1 MKIYKKQILKK
12 KLEKF
17 KIIIFDLD
25 NTIYN
30 EKNFIYPSLKN
41 VSKFL
46 KTKINLDENEIQ
58 KQLLILKNRNQ
69 KIFDKFLSKFSAK
82 KINLK
87 LLVKRTINEYQSYN
101 CNNLKKVSS
110 LKNILKFFYKKKTL
124 FLVTNGNR
132 LRQKNKIKNLGINKF
147 FKKIYILDNNYDYI
161 KPSTKS
167 VNSLKKFIREFGF
180 KNAVYVGDNKITDK
194 AFAKNL
200 RISFINFYF
209 KE

>member
-132 LRQKNKIKNLGINKF
+132 LRQKNKIKKLGINKF

>member
-1 MKIYKKQILKK
+1 MKIYKKRILKK
-12 KLEKF
+12 KLEKY

-46 KTKINLDENEIQ
+46 TTKIDIHENEIQ
-58 KQLLILKNRNQ
+58 KQLLILKNKNQ
-69 KIFDKFLSKFSAK
+69 KIFDKFLSNFLVK

-87 LLVKRTINEYQSYN
+87 SLVKRTINKYQSYN
-101 CNNLKKVSS
+101 CNNLKNVSS
-110 LKNILKFFYKKKTL
+110 LKNILKFFYKKKKL

-132 LRQKNKIKNLGINKF
+132 LRQKNKIKKLGINKF
-147 FKKIYILDNNYDYI
+147 FKKIYILDNDYDYI

-167 VNSLKKFIREFGF
+167 VNSLKKFIKKIGF

-200 RISFINFYF
+200 KISFINFYF

>member
-1 MKIYKKQILKK
+1 MKIYKKRILKK
-12 KLEKF
+12 KLEKY

-25 NTIYN
+25 DTIYN

-46 KTKINLDENEIQ
+46 TTKIDIHENEIQ
-58 KQLLILKNRNQ
+58 KQLLILKNKNQ
-69 KIFDKFLSKFSAK
+69 KIFDKFLSNFLVK

-87 LLVKRTINEYQSYN
+87 SLVKRTINKYQSYN
-101 CNNLKKVSS
+101 CNNLKNVSS
-110 LKNILKFFYKKKTL
+110 LKNILKFFYKKKKL

-132 LRQKNKIKNLGINKF
+132 LRQKNKIKKLGINKF
-147 FKKIYILDNNYDYI
+147 FKKIYILDNDYDYI

-167 VNSLKKFIREFGF
+167 VNSLKKFIKKIGF

-200 RISFINFYF
+200 KISFINFYF

>member
-1 MKIYKKQILKK
+1 MKIYKKRILKK
-12 KLEKF
+12 KLEKY

-25 NTIYN
+25 DTIYN

-46 KTKINLDENEIQ
+46 TTKIDIHENEIQ
-58 KQLLILKNRNQ
+58 KQLLILKNKNQ
-69 KIFDKFLSKFSAK
+69 KIFDKFLSNFLVK

-87 LLVKRTINEYQSYN
+87 SLVKRTINKYQSYN
-101 CNNLKKVSS
+101 CNNLKNVNS
-110 LKNILKFFYKKKTL
+110 LKNILKFFYKKKKL

-132 LRQKNKIKNLGINKF
+132 LRQKNKIKKLGINKF
-147 FKKIYILDNNYDYI
+147 FKKIYILDNDYDYI

-167 VNSLKKFIREFGF
+167 VNSLKKFIKKIGF

-200 RISFINFYF
+200 KISFINFYF

>member
-1 MKIYKKQILKK
+1 MKIYKKGILKK
-12 KLEKF
+12 KLEKY

-46 KTKINLDENEIQ
+46 TTKIDIHENEIQ
-58 KQLLILKNRNQ
+58 KQLLILKNKNQ
-69 KIFDKFLSKFSAK
+69 KIFDKFLSNFLVK

-87 LLVKRTINEYQSYN
+87 SLVKRTINKYQSYN
-101 CNNLKKVSS
+101 CNNLKNVNS
-110 LKNILKFFYKKKTL
+110 LKNILKFFYKKKKL

-132 LRQKNKIKNLGINKF
+132 LRQKNKIKKLGINKF
-147 FKKIYILDNNYDYI
+147 FKKIYILDNDYDYI

-167 VNSLKKFIREFGF
+167 VNSLKKFIKKIGF

-200 RISFINFYF
+200 KISFINFYF

>member
-1 MKIYKKQILKK
+1 MKIYKKRILKK
-12 KLEKF
+12 KLEKY

-46 KTKINLDENEIQ
+46 TTKIDIHENEIQ
-58 KQLLILKNRNQ
+58 KQLLILKNKNQ
-69 KIFDKFLSKFSAK
+69 KIFDKFLSNFLVK

-87 LLVKRTINEYQSYN
+87 SLVKRTINKYQSYN
-101 CNNLKKVSS
+101 CNNLKNVNS
-110 LKNILKFFYKKKTL
+110 LKNILKFFYKKKKL

-132 LRQKNKIKNLGINKF
+132 LRQKNKIKKLGINKF
-147 FKKIYILDNNYDYI
+147 FKKIYILDNDYDYI

-167 VNSLKKFIREFGF
+167 VNSLKKFIKKIGF

-200 RISFINFYF
+200 KISFINFYF

>member
-58 KQLLILKNRNQ
+58 KKLLILKNRNK

-132 LRQKNKIKNLGINKF
+132 LRQKNKIKNIGINKF

>member
-1 MKIYKKQILKK
+1 MKIYKKRILKK
-12 KLEKF
+12 KLEKY

-46 KTKINLDENEIQ
+46 RTKIDLDENEIQ
-58 KQLLILKNRNQ
+58 KQLLILKNKKQ
-69 KIFDKFLSKFSAK
+69 KIFDKFLSKFSVK
-82 KINLK
+82 KINFK
-87 LLVKRTINEYQSYN
+87 SLVKKTINEYQSYN

-132 LRQKNKIKNLGINKF
+132 LRQRNKIKKLGINKF

-161 KPSTKS
+161 KPSIKS
-167 VNSLKKFIREFGF
+167 VNSLKKFIKEIGF
-180 KNAVYVGDNKITDK
+180 KNAVYVGDNKIIDK

-200 RISFINFYF
+200 KISFINFYF